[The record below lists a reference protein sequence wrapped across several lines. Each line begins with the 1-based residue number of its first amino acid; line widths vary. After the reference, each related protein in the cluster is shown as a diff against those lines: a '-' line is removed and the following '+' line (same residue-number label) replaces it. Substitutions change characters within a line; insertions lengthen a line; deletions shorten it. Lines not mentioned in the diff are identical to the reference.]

1 MRLKL
6 SLVRFPR
13 LALLS
18 VSALSVLSGP
28 LASRSWADEAPPAV
42 DPPATTLM
50 EGGAGEASVPTDA
63 RPIPPTPDVDVDVVV
78 DVDLEVPSALPSDEK
93 VPSDPSPA
101 AASPSPLRSAAPS
114 PPTTS
119 EIEAEAEAD
128 VDPGNT
134 PPPEP
139 DTTESTEATDASEET
154 YPSGDEGLRE
164 NETLDATAPPAPDL
178 TPDPA
183 AAPEPEPEPE
193 PVAPFRLLESEIPP
207 GTLRRVAWYPPDSFS
222 GLSEPTPVLVAH
234 GSKPGPV
241 LCLTAAIHGDE
252 LNGIEMVR
260 RVVYALDPEELSGT
274 LIGVPIVNLQ
284 GFRQGSRYLMDRRDL
299 NRHFPGHRRGSA
311 ASRIAHSLFS
321 QIIVHC
327 NALVDL
333 HTGSFHRTNLPQVR
347 GDLRIDAVA
356 ALTQGFGATSVLNGG
371 GPPGSLRRAATDIGI
386 PAVTLE
392 AGEPLRFQPEEVDH
406 GVRALRSLLNH
417 LEMVPRF
424 RRWGEPQPVYYES
437 QWVRANEGGILVSR
451 VSLGAA
457 VRKGELLGTVTDP
470 ITNRRVDIRAPFD
483 GRVLGMALNQSVI
496 PGFAAYHL
504 GIRRTESE
512 LVESP
517 VTVDALGNPVPEA
530 VVEPAPGTLS
540 EEGTGAEVP
549 TGPENPNEPMDPER
563 LADG

>member
-1 MRLKL
+1 MSTRLPL
-6 SLVRFPR
+6 PLTRLIL
-13 LALLS
+13 LALP
-18 VSALSVLSGP
+18 VLLAPP
-28 LASRSWADEAPPAV
+28 LWADEAGPEPAMDEGLAPAPAALAPSPAPTSEPLPPGIEDLPEAPAPSPAGAPAGLPEDPPAAEAVLDPPAV
-42 DPPATTLM
+42 DEPATDTADRAATAAPD
-50 EGGAGEASVPTDA
+50 AGL
-63 RPIPPTPDVDVDVVV
+63 PD
-78 DVDLEVPSALPSDEK
+78 PG
-93 VPSDPSPA
+93 PSPA
-101 AASPSPLRSAAPS
+101 AAPAAVAPG
-114 PPTTS
+114 PT
-119 EIEAEAEAD
+119 
-128 VDPGNT
+128 PT
-134 PPPEP
+134 P
-139 DTTESTEATDASEET
+139 T
-154 YPSGDEGLRE
+154 
-164 NETLDATAPPAPDL
+164 PAPV
-178 TPDPA
+178 
-183 AAPEPEPEPE
+183 E
-193 PVAPFRLLESEIPP
+193 PFRLLESEVPP

-222 GLSEPTPVLVAH
+222 GLSEPTPILVAH
-234 GSKPGPV
+234 GAKAGPV

-260 RVVYALDPEELSGT
+260 RVVYDLDPQELSGT

-356 ALTQGFGATSVLNGG
+356 HLTKGFGATSVLNGA
-371 GPPGSLRRAATDIGI
+371 GPTGSLRRAATDIGI

-437 QWVRANEGGILVSR
+437 QWVRANEGGILVSS
-451 VSLGAA
+451 VTLGAV
-457 VRKGELLGTVTDP
+457 VRKGQLLGTVTDP
-470 ITNRRVDIRAPFD
+470 ITNRRVDVRAPFD

-496 PGFAAYHL
+496 PGFAAYHI
-504 GIRRTESE
+504 GIRRSESE
-512 LVESP
+512 LTETPAAVDETGDPLAES
-517 VTVDALGNPVPEA
+517 
-530 VVEPAPGTLS
+530 APGAVPLLLP
-540 EEGTGAEVP
+540 EEVNGQAPPAGAED
-549 TGPENPNEPMDPER
+549 PEDLPDPER
-563 LADG
+563 LTDG